1 MRLTIIPCDKS
12 VYIDGVAYLDI
23 DMTWIPT
30 IEGKEIHAVQWSNDE
45 GEIEFVGNFQN
56 LKIETLGVFEKAI
69 KLWKVQKEKA
79 EKLEKQRIEEEERII
94 MQQEEQ
100 KRIESEMFLRFELE
114 ARELEMQARDFE
126 NQRLELEAASAAV
139 AAELAALSIELE
151 SAAAATAAAL
161 KAEEEYELARRSIPA
176 TVFIEKNEDLT
187 DGENQIVTEDTD
199 GDEDLFFDIEELLRE
214 I

>member
-69 KLWKVQKEKA
+69 KLWKVQKEKS
-79 EKLEKQRIEEEERII
+79 EKL
-94 MQQEEQ
+94 
-100 KRIESEMFLRFELE
+100 
-114 ARELEMQARDFE
+114 
-126 NQRLELEAASAAV
+126 
-139 AAELAALSIELE
+139 
-151 SAAAATAAAL
+151 
-161 KAEEEYELARRSIPA
+161 
-176 TVFIEKNEDLT
+176 
-187 DGENQIVTEDTD
+187 
-199 GDEDLFFDIEELLRE
+199 
-214 I
+214 

>member
-69 KLWKVQKEKA
+69 KLWKVQKEKS
-79 EKLEKQRIEEEERII
+79 EKLEKKRIEEEERII

-151 SAAAATAAAL
+151 TAAAATAAAL

-199 GDEDLFFDIEELLRE
+199 GEDDLFFDIEELLRE